1 MLQKI
6 KYKIIY
12 LEKLKKVNQ
21 LKMKMKKKS
30 MHIRAVLNIEDLQK
44 NILKKIMKK
53 KNLLK
58 ALLQKQIVQLEKVK
72 KDFII
77 LRIKMMKIKK
87 VIKI

>member
-1 MLQKI
+1 
-6 KYKIIY
+6 
-12 LEKLKKVNQ
+12 
-21 LKMKMKKKS
+21 MKMKKKS
-30 MHIRAVLNIEDLQK
+30 MHIRAVLSIEELLK

-58 ALLQKQIVQLEKVK
+58 VLLQRQIVQLEKVK

>member
-1 MLQKI
+1 
-6 KYKIIY
+6 
-12 LEKLKKVNQ
+12 
-21 LKMKMKKKS
+21 
-30 MHIRAVLNIEDLQK
+30 MHIRAVLSIEELLK

-58 ALLQKQIVQLEKVK
+58 VLLQRQIVQLEKVK

>member
-1 MLQKI
+1 
-6 KYKIIY
+6 
-12 LEKLKKVNQ
+12 
-21 LKMKMKKKS
+21 MKMKKKS
-30 MHIRAVLNIEDLQK
+30 MYIKLVLNIEELLK

-53 KNLLK
+53 RNHLK

-87 VIKI
+87 VIKIQMKAEQP